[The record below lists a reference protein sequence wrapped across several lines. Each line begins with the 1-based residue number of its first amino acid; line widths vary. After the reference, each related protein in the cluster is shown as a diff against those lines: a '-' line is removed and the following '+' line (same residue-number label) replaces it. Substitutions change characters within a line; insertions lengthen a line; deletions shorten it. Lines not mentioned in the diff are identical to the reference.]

1 MVAKG
6 DYTDQTT
13 LNKVIGLISQLEKDL
28 WDKLGDC
35 DNTEEQAKKTYD
47 ETLVSLQK
55 LIDDANEEN
64 GKLEGEISGLDT
76 NLTDG

>member
-13 LNKVIGLISQLEKDL
+13 LNKVIGLISKLEKDL

-35 DNTEEQAKKTYD
+35 DNSEELA
-47 ETLVSLQK
+47 
-55 LIDDANEEN
+55 
-64 GKLEGEISGLDT
+64 
-76 NLTDG
+76 

>member
-35 DNTEEQAKKTYD
+35 DNSEEEAKKKYD
-47 ETLVSLQK
+47 ETMVTLQK

-64 GKLEGEISGLDT
+64 GVLDGELDGLET
-76 NLTDG
+76 NLSDG